1 MSTPPARPA
10 RGVGALGAQSFDA
23 LAALGGWRGVTESV
37 APTLVFVLV
46 LAARPS
52 ALLAALGASLAL
64 SALALAA
71 RLLRH
76 EPPTQAVGGA
86 ALAALSAA
94 WAWHSGS
101 ATDFY
106 ATGLLVN
113 AAWLAGSLASLALGW
128 PVVGLALN
136 GVQALAGA
144 TGAGGQD
151 AAQAPRD
158 APAPGTQAPRDA
170 QAPWAWRTDPDL
182 RHLNRR
188 YRLGTWILAAMF
200 ATRLAVET
208 PLYLAGATGPLG
220 AARLALGVPLFALT
234 LWLIWLLVGL
244 AHHAAPDTTAP

>member
-106 ATGLLVN
+106 ATG
-113 AAWLAGSLASLALGW
+113 
-128 PVVGLALN
+128 
-136 GVQALAGA
+136 
-144 TGAGGQD
+144 
-151 AAQAPRD
+151 
-158 APAPGTQAPRDA
+158 
-170 QAPWAWRTDPDL
+170 
-182 RHLNRR
+182 
-188 YRLGTWILAAMF
+188 
-200 ATRLAVET
+200 
-208 PLYLAGATGPLG
+208 PLG

-234 LWLIWLLVGL
+234 LWLIWLLVGP

>member
-71 RLLRH
+71 RLFRH

-158 APAPGTQAPRDA
+158 APVPDAP
-170 QAPWAWRTDPDL
+170 APWAWRTDPDL

-234 LWLIWLLVGL
+234 LWLIWLLVGP

>member
-158 APAPGTQAPRDA
+158 APVPDAP
-170 QAPWAWRTDPDL
+170 APWAWRTDPDL

-234 LWLIWLLVGL
+234 LWLIWLLVGP
-244 AHHAAPDTTAP
+244 AHHAAPGPSAP

>member
-158 APAPGTQAPRDA
+158 APAP
-170 QAPWAWRTDPDL
+170 WAWRTDPDL

-188 YRLGTWILAAMF
+188 YRLGPWILAAMF

-234 LWLIWLLVGL
+234 LWLIWLLVGP

>member
-1 MSTPPARPA
+1 MSPPPARPA
-10 RGVGALGAQSFDA
+10 RGVGALGSQSFDA

-128 PVVGLALN
+128 PVVGLAIN

-144 TGAGGQD
+144 TGAGQD
-151 AAQAPRD
+151 D
-158 APAPGTQAPRDA
+158 APAPRDDQAP
-170 QAPWAWRTDPDL
+170 APWAWRTDPGL

-220 AARLALGVPLFALT
+220 VARLALGVPLFALT
-234 LWLIWLLVGL
+234 LWLVWLLVGP
-244 AHHAAPDTTAP
+244 AHHTAPDTTAP

>member
-10 RGVGALGAQSFDA
+10 RGVGALGSQSFDA

-158 APAPGTQAPRDA
+158 APVPDAP
-170 QAPWAWRTDPDL
+170 APWAWRTDPDL

-234 LWLIWLLVGL
+234 LWLIWLLVGP

>member
-10 RGVGALGAQSFDA
+10 RGVGALGSQSFDA

-128 PVVGLALN
+128 PVVGLAIN

-144 TGAGGQD
+144 TGAGQD
-151 AAQAPRD
+151 D
-158 APAPGTQAPRDA
+158 APAPRGDQAP
-170 QAPWAWRTDPDL
+170 APWAWRTDPGL

-220 AARLALGVPLFALT
+220 VARLALGVPLFALT
-234 LWLIWLLVGL
+234 LWLVWLLVGP
-244 AHHAAPDTTAP
+244 AHHTAPDTTAP

>member
-151 AAQAPRD
+151 AAHPVPD
-158 APAPGTQAPRDA
+158 AP
-170 QAPWAWRTDPDL
+170 APWAWRTDPDL

-234 LWLIWLLVGL
+234 LWLIWLLVGP

>member
-64 SALALAA
+64 SVLALAA

-113 AAWLAGSLASLALGW
+113 AAWLASSLASLALGW

-158 APAPGTQAPRDA
+158 APTPGTQAPRDA

-234 LWLIWLLVGL
+234 LWLIWLLVGP

>member
-158 APAPGTQAPRDA
+158 APVPDAP
-170 QAPWAWRTDPDL
+170 APWAWRTDPDL

-234 LWLIWLLVGL
+234 LWLIWLLVGP
-244 AHHAAPDTTAP
+244 AHHAAPGPGAP

>member
-158 APAPGTQAPRDA
+158 APAP
-170 QAPWAWRTDPDL
+170 WAWRTDPDL

-234 LWLIWLLVGL
+234 LWLIWLLVGP
-244 AHHAAPDTTAP
+244 AHHAAPGPGAP

>member
-10 RGVGALGAQSFDA
+10 RGVGALGSQSFDA

-113 AAWLAGSLASLALGW
+113 AAWLASSLASLALGW
-128 PVVGLALN
+128 PVVGLAIN

-144 TGAGGQD
+144 PGAGQD
-151 AAQAPRD
+151 D
-158 APAPGTQAPRDA
+158 AP
-170 QAPWAWRTDPDL
+170 APWAWRTDPGL

-220 AARLALGVPLFALT
+220 VARLALGVPLFALT
-234 LWLIWLLVGL
+234 LWLVWLLVGP

>member
-10 RGVGALGAQSFDA
+10 RGVGALGSQSFDA

-158 APAPGTQAPRDA
+158 APVPDAP
-170 QAPWAWRTDPDL
+170 APWAWRTDPDL

-234 LWLIWLLVGL
+234 LWLVWLLVGP
-244 AHHAAPDTTAP
+244 AHHTAPDTTAP

>member
-158 APAPGTQAPRDA
+158 APVPDAP
-170 QAPWAWRTDPDL
+170 APWAWRTDPDL

-234 LWLIWLLVGL
+234 LWLIWLLVGP